1 MRLRALLVD
10 GPLRLSDIR
19 DALGTTR
26 GHTTNLLHRLVKHGK
41 IARISRGLYRLT
53 DQP

>member
-1 MRLRALLVD
+1 MSAT
-10 GPLRLSDIR
+10 R
-19 DALGTTR
+19 DDLAAEALGTTN
-26 GHTTNLLHRLVKHGK
+26 GTTANLLHRLVKHGK